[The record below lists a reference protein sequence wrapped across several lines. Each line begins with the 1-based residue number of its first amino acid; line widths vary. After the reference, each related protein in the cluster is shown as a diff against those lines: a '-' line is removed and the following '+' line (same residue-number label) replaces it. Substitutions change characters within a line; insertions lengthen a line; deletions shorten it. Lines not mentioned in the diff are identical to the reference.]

1 MNIDS
6 VVDVQISVSKTVA
19 SATRFGH
26 MLIICPA
33 PKTPGAATTPPV
45 GAYSTVSALEELTTA
60 GFTDADPVIGAVKMI
75 LKAKTLPDI
84 IYVAVQQNVSD
95 GVEKIAT
102 TLQRAIDYTNDF
114 WGVCPV
120 GIQSSDLQ
128 ALSEAVE
135 VAKPGIFLFVAS
147 TSIGDVVVSGEPE
160 RTRVFH
166 QTQDTDYANVGEAAA
181 ILALAPGSATFQ
193 FQNIPGLAGQSL
205 TQSEISSMEK
215 INTAC
220 YVTLYGN
227 NVVYGGKTLSGE
239 WADVVLFKDWLIDRI
254 QRKIA
259 ELFIKRD
266 KVPFTDAGITMIQ
279 SNMISAL
286 EEGRTAGGI
295 ADDETDNDG
304 NVTPGFTTS
313 VPRGRALDEAKRAQR
328 VLEDCK
334 FEARLAGA
342 IHSVVVRG
350 NLVS

>member
-1 MNIDS
+1 
-6 VVDVQISVSKTVA
+6 
-19 SATRFGH
+19 
-26 MLIICPA
+26 
-33 PKTPGAATTPPV
+33 
-45 GAYSTVSALEELTTA
+45 
-60 GFTDADPVIGAVKMI
+60 
-75 LKAKTLPDI
+75 
-84 IYVAVQQNVSD
+84 
-95 GVEKIAT
+95 
-102 TLQRAIDYTNDF
+102 
-114 WGVCPV
+114 
-120 GIQSSDLQ
+120 
-128 ALSEAVE
+128 
-135 VAKPGIFLFVAS
+135 
-147 TSIGDVVVSGEPE
+147 
-160 RTRVFH
+160 
-166 QTQDTDYANVGEAAA
+166 
-181 ILALAPGSATFQ
+181 
-193 FQNIPGLAGQSL
+193 
-205 TQSEISSMEK
+205 MEK

-220 YVTLYGN
+220 YDTLYGT

-254 QRKIA
+254 QRKIS

-295 ADDETDNDG
+295 ADDETDDDG

-313 VPRGRALDEAKRAQR
+313 VPRGRALDEAKRSQR